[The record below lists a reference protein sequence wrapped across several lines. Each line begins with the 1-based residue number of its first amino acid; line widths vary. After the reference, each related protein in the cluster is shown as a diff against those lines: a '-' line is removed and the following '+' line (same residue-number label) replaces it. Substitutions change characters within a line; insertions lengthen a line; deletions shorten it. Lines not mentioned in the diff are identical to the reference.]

1 MKSPCKDCE
10 SRHEACWSNCEK
22 YKEWRSVFDENK
34 KARERQYEPSNF
46 INDQK
51 HKRIKRLNKRK

>member
-10 SRHEACWSNCEK
+10 NRHEACWSNCEK
-22 YKEWRSVFDENK
+22 YKEWRSVFDANK
-34 KARERQYEPSNF
+34 KDREKQYEPSNF

-51 HKRIKRLNKRK
+51 QKRIKRLNKRK